1 MKYFAKTYSILI
13 LCLLINFSQNLMAQ
27 SIKGSVKDGQGNSLE
42 SISIRLKG
50 TNKGV
55 LSNKKGEFQLTVS
68 EGKTILSVSGEG
80 FTNQEKSVTLSKN
93 QNITLDF
100 ILKESSKQ
108 LQEVTVQGVKAITG
122 MGYLSEVN
130 DNVLYAGKKTEVILL
145 DSLVANTA
153 QNNPRQVLG
162 RVPGANYSE
171 TEGSGF
177 PTNGIGFRG
186 LNPSQSIETNTRQ
199 NGYNITADLYGYP
212 ESYYLP
218 PLEAVER
225 IEVTR
230 GAASLQYGVQFGGV
244 INYILKKGN
253 TQKPIEFVTQ
263 QTGGSFNLYNSFNSV
278 GGQIGKFNYYSYIQF
293 QSSGGWRPNSG
304 FQKIS
309 GYAGMSYQVSEQL
322 TIGLDYSILRNKIQ
336 MPGGFSDE
344 QFQQNSRASYRTRNW
359 LSSPWNVIT
368 LSAMYKMT
376 PQTTLSL
383 KNTSNVSERN
393 LVWRNED
400 GGPATLDAI
409 DPLTNDYI
417 NREVQREKFLSNT
430 TEIRLLSNYQIG
442 KTKNTLAAGVRF
454 FTGKMKRQGG
464 GLGTTGSDFDL
475 TLLDPRYEYD
485 LDFTTTNIAPF
496 VENTFRLSD
505 KFTITPGF
513 RYEYINSTVK
523 GYNPNSDKSGE
534 VVSNRSKNRNI
545 FLAGLGLQYKTNALT
560 NFYAN
565 ISQAYRPTDYSNLT
579 PFGSIVSVDANLK
592 DATGYNADFGFRGAV
607 KNYLN
612 FDIGGFYLA
621 YNNRIGIIEK
631 TDSQGNSFPFRTNIA
646 NSIHKGLESYIEFNP
661 VKAFSKN
668 THWTFSFF
676 NSLALIDAKYVTGE
690 FNGKQVEYAPKFI
703 NRLGI
708 TFGVGS
714 FTTTYLVSSTAK
726 SYGDASN
733 TEVASAD
740 AVAGVIP
747 AYTVSD
753 WSGVYKIKNVNL
765 KFGVNN
771 LSDLRYFTKR
781 TDEYPGPGI
790 IPSQGRSFYLGIG
803 AKF

>member
-1 MKYFAKTYSILI
+1 MKHFVKIYVALI
-13 LCLLINFSQNLMAQ
+13 LGLLTSFTQNLKAQ
-27 SIKGSVKDGQGNSLE
+27 SIKGTMKDAQGNTLE

-55 LSNKKGEFQLTVS
+55 SSDKKGEFQLGAF
-68 EGKTILSVSGEG
+68 EGKNFLIISGEG
-80 FTNQEKSVTLSKN
+80 FTSQEKSVILSKN
-93 QNITLDF
+93 QNLTFDF
-100 ILKESSKQ
+100 ILQESTQQ
-108 LQEVTVQGVKAITG
+108 LQEVTVQGVRAITG

-218 PLEAVER
+218 SLEAVER

-230 GAASLQYGVQFGGV
+230 GAASLQYGVKFGGV

-263 QTGGSFNLYNSFNSV
+263 QTGGSFNFYNSFNSV
-278 GGQIGKFNYYSYIQF
+278 GGQIGKFNYYSFVQF

-309 GYAGMSYQVSEQL
+309 GYAGVNYQVSEKL

-344 QFQQNSRASYRTRNW
+344 QFNQNSRASYRTRNW
-359 LSSPWNVIT
+359 LSSPWNIIT
-368 LSAMYKMT
+368 LSAVYKMT

-383 KNTSNVSERN
+383 KNTFNVSARD

-400 GGPATLDAI
+400 GGPAALDEI
-409 DPLTNDYI
+409 DPLTNNYI
-417 NREVQREKFLSNT
+417 NREVQRESFQSNT
-430 TEIRLLSNYQIG
+430 TEIRLLSNYKIG
-442 KTKNTLAAGVRF
+442 KTKNTLATGVRF
-454 FTGKMKRQGG
+454 FTGKMKRQGS
-464 GLGTTGSDFDL
+464 GLGTTNSDFDL

-496 VENTFRLSD
+496 IENTFRLTD
-505 KFTITPGF
+505 RFTLTPGF
-513 RYEYINSTVK
+513 RYEYINSTVR
-523 GYNPNSDKSGE
+523 GYNPNDDKSGE

-545 FLAGLGLQYKTNALT
+545 FLAGLGLQYKTNSLT

-592 DATGYNADFGFRGAV
+592 DALGYNADFGFRGAV

-631 TDSQGNSFPFRTNIA
+631 ADSQGNSLPFRTNIA
-646 NSIHKGLESYIEFNP
+646 NSVHKGIESYIEFNP

-676 NSLALIDAKYVTGE
+676 NSLAIIDAQYTTGE
-690 FNGKQVEYAPKFI
+690 FEGKQVEYAPKLI

-714 FTTTYLVSSTAK
+714 FTTTYLISSTAK
-726 SYGDASN
+726 SYSDASN
-733 TEVASAD
+733 AEVASAD

-771 LSDLRYFTKR
+771 LTDLRYFTKR

-790 IPSQGRSFYLGIG
+790 IPSQGRSFYIGIG
-803 AKF
+803 TKF

>member
-1 MKYFAKTYSILI
+1 
-13 LCLLINFSQNLMAQ
+13 
-27 SIKGSVKDGQGNSLE
+27 
-42 SISIRLKG
+42 
-50 TNKGV
+50 
-55 LSNKKGEFQLTVS
+55 
-68 EGKTILSVSGEG
+68 
-80 FTNQEKSVTLSKN
+80 
-93 QNITLDF
+93 
-100 ILKESSKQ
+100 
-108 LQEVTVQGVKAITG
+108 

-218 PLEAVER
+218 SLEAVER

-253 TQKPIEFVTQ
+253 AQKPIEFVTQ
-263 QTGGSFNLYNSFNSV
+263 QTGGSFNLFNSFNSV
-278 GGQIGKFNYYSYIQF
+278 GGQIGKFNYYSFVQF
-293 QSSGGWRPNSG
+293 QSCGGWRPNSG

-309 GYAGMSYQVSEQL
+309 GYAGVNYQVSEKL

-344 QFQQNSRASYRTRNW
+344 QFVQNSRASYRTRNW
-359 LSSPWNVIT
+359 LSSPWNIIT
-368 LSAMYKMT
+368 LSSVYKMT

-383 KNTSNVSERN
+383 KNTFNVSARD

-400 GGPATLDAI
+400 GGLAALDEI

-417 NREVQREKFLSNT
+417 NREVQRESFHSNT

-442 KTKNTLAAGVRF
+442 KTKNTLATGVRF
-454 FTGKMKRQGG
+454 FTGKMKRQGS
-464 GLGTTGSDFDL
+464 GLGTTNSDFDL

-496 VENTFRLSD
+496 IENTFRLTD
-505 KFTITPGF
+505 RFTLTPGF
-513 RYEYINSTVK
+513 RYEYINSTIK
-523 GYNPNSDKSGE
+523 GYNPNDDKSGE

-545 FLAGLGLQYKTNALT
+545 FLAGLGLQYKTNSLT

-592 DATGYNADFGFRGAV
+592 DALGYNTDFGFRGAV

-621 YNNRIGIIEK
+621 YNNRIRII
-631 TDSQGNSFPFRTNIA
+631 
-646 NSIHKGLESYIEFNP
+646 
-661 VKAFSKN
+661 
-668 THWTFSFF
+668 
-676 NSLALIDAKYVTGE
+676 
-690 FNGKQVEYAPKFI
+690 
-703 NRLGI
+703 
-708 TFGVGS
+708 
-714 FTTTYLVSSTAK
+714 
-726 SYGDASN
+726 
-733 TEVASAD
+733 
-740 AVAGVIP
+740 
-747 AYTVSD
+747 
-753 WSGVYKIKNVNL
+753 
-765 KFGVNN
+765 
-771 LSDLRYFTKR
+771 
-781 TDEYPGPGI
+781 
-790 IPSQGRSFYLGIG
+790 
-803 AKF
+803 